1 MRHPVLA
8 CDRALL
14 LASPARSGAVHPL
27 GDIGSHEIIA
37 AKPGTILRVWPQVG
51 GSVDKAKAYRIIYR
65 STGMNGEPIAVSGAI
80 LFPTGPTPRVK
91 RDVVAWAHP
100 TTGVVEK
107 CAPTLLPDLSGTIA
121 GIDEMLDRGFVIAA
135 TDYAGLGGEGI
146 HPYLIGVSEARAVLN
161 SVRAARQLPDAAAGP
176 FRGMGSF
183 AGRPC
188 GAVHRRA
195 GGELCAGAAAR
206 RRRRSRTGNLS
217 WRAIPRR

>member
-1 MRHPVLA
+1 MLA
-8 CDRALL
+8 CVIAALL
-14 LASPARSGAVHPL
+14 LASPVRSEAVHPL

-65 STGMNGEPIAVSGAI
+65 STGMNGEPIAVSGAV
-80 LFPTGPTPRVK
+80 LFPDGPTPRVK

-135 TDYAGLGGEGI
+135 TDYAGLGREGM
-146 HPYLIGVSEARAVLN
+146 HPYLIGISEARA
-161 SVRAARQLPDAAAGP
+161 RARFRARRPRTSR
-176 FRGMGSF
+176 RG
-183 AGRPC
+183 R
-188 GAVHRRA
+188 GARVSRYGVIRRA
-195 GGELCAGAAAR
+195 GMR
-206 RRRRSRTGNLS
+206 RCSPASRRQAMRRS
-217 WRAIPRR
+217 